1 MFTSIF
7 IAAVIISAFFDQQE
21 RRHWLELQIEYEKLG
36 RKMSSPPPKLP
47 MLESVAN
54 IVVGLILFEIGG
66 ASVLVLLSTLGI
78 TGKEAWSRMAPL
90 QTDFA
95 AAFLAGGVALIILG
109 ARGVSINLK
118 FRKIR
123 AGEE

>member
-21 RRHWLELQIEYEKLG
+21 RRHALELQIEYEKLG
-36 RKMSSPPPKLP
+36 RKIPAPPPKLP

-66 ASVLVLLSTLGI
+66 AGVLTLLVTMGI

-109 ARGVSINLK
+109 AKGVSINLR

-123 AGEE
+123 AAEA